1 MDAILLSRK
10 VESKAATQPVR
21 LMAGHSDNNSDELG
35 SEQDPDSVGA
45 HSTMPNESSAAAF
58 LAGVKFARTQDAERQ
73 NRRQKQKQMHQQ
85 VSTAQLRSA
94 NETVDDA
101 TATASVMKGAVAGA
115 AGPCSPGDSK
125 LTATPP
131 AIAHRFELDEVSEAD
146 IDLCPVDK
154 AIEMVAEVTEA
165 EARVPAEAEHAEAAT
180 APKQYSYALEDIQ
193 KPEGWGFLEGHDL
206 GVHPEGGDLGMRGD
220 ILLQWEDS

>member
-1 MDAILLSRK
+1 M
-10 VESKAATQPVR
+10 
-21 LMAGHSDNNSDELG
+21 
-35 SEQDPDSVGA
+35 GA

-58 LAGVKFARTQDAERQ
+58 LAGVKYSRTQDAERQ

-94 NETVDDA
+94 NETASETVDDA

-154 AIEMVAEVTEA
+154 AIEMVAEVMEP
-165 EARVPAEAEHAEAAT
+165 EARVAAEAEHVVDAT
-180 APKQYSYALEDIQ
+180 APKQYAQRWRRKKRFCPS
-193 KPEGWGFLEGHDL
+193 
-206 GVHPEGGDLGMRGD
+206 
-220 ILLQWEDS
+220 